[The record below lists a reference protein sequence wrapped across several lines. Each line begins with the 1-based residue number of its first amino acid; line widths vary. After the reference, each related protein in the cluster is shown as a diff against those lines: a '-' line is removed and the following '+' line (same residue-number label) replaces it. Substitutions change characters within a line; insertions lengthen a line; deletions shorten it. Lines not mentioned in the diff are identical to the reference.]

1 MADDL
6 STHFLCFLCVRV
18 HCVVLEEQPRDIAC
32 RLVGGV
38 RGSVCVSSCYGG
50 HSVEETPGSIPNP
63 EAKLD
68 CADGTALGR
77 VWESRSPPD
86 IFTDQGVRTRRR
98 DYLVSPC
105 SRPFFMPAHP
115 LRECGLFV
123 FPGSAERVT
132 RTRAFPRIRRRVCAG
147 GRSSGAMGMG
157 LRCWETIPS
166 EGMLLGRSLFGWQVM
181 RVCAQRAV
189 RQLRR
194 RVACLTCRR
203 WSSVRA
209 VPVWAEPTHGL

>member
-18 HCVVLEEQPRDIAC
+18 HCVVLEEQPQDTFP
-32 RLVGGV
+32 L
-38 RGSVCVSSCYGG
+38 RGFGCSWIGWVSSCYGG

-98 DYLVSPC
+98 DLVGLAVSSP
-105 SRPFFMPAHP
+105 
-115 LRECGLFV
+115 LFH
-123 FPGSAERVT
+123 A
-132 RTRAFPRIRRRVCAG
+132 RTR
-147 GRSSGAMGMG
+147 G
-157 LRCWETIPS
+157 L
-166 EGMLLGRSLFGWQVM
+166 G
-181 RVCAQRAV
+181 
-189 RQLRR
+189 
-194 RVACLTCRR
+194 
-203 WSSVRA
+203 VRA
-209 VPVWAEPTHGL
+209 YFAFRVSALHSQIS